1 MTKMPVNMN
10 AHVYYN
16 VVKPDGMGDWQTR
29 FQIAF
34 MFPAKSMKEKMKAQN
49 QVLERIIMMINSPW
63 TTGSDQMPLIW

>member
-1 MTKMPVNMN
+1 MSKMPVNMN

-34 MFPAKSMKEKMKAQN
+34 MFPAKSMKEKMKTQN
-49 QVLERIIMMINSPW
+49 YEQLKKWDAIKEAAKESK
-63 TTGSDQMPLIW
+63 